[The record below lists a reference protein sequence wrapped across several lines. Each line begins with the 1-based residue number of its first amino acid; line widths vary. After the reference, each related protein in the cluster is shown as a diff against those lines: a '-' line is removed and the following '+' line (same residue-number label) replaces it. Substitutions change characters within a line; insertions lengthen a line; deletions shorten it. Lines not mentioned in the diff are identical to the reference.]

1 MQLTEWTAGIGTCPT
16 AHTQLSP
23 RRSTLTYLL
32 LACREVVE
40 LIRKL
45 ALTSIL
51 ALIAPGSAGQV
62 VVGIL
67 ISFATLVATLVMSP
81 YAQKKLNF
89 VGQAAQMNLFFLLFV
104 ALLLKVRI

>member
-1 MQLTEWTAGIGTCPT
+1 
-16 AHTQLSP
+16 
-23 RRSTLTYLL
+23 
-32 LACREVVE
+32 VE

-67 ISFATLVATLVMSP
+67 IAFTTLVAALIISP
-81 YAQKKLNF
+81 YAQKSLNL
-89 VGQAAQMNLFFLLFV
+89 VGQVAQLNLFFLLFV
-104 ALLLKVRI
+104 ALLLKVRLIKRLLTSFPLQAHLPCSCS

>member
-1 MQLTEWTAGIGTCPT
+1 M
-16 AHTQLSP
+16 
-23 RRSTLTYLL
+23 
-32 LACREVVE
+32 E

-67 ISFATLVATLVMSP
+67 IAFTTLVAALIISP
-81 YAQKKLNF
+81 YAQKSLNL
-89 VGQAAQMNLFFLLFV
+89 VGQVAQLNLFFLLFV
-104 ALLLKVRI
+104 ALLLKVRLIKRLLTSFPLQAHLPCSCS

>member
-1 MQLTEWTAGIGTCPT
+1 MRTAVLMHALISPPFCAHASLLT
-16 AHTQLSP
+16 
-23 RRSTLTYLL
+23 
-32 LACREVVE
+32 CREVVE

-67 ISFATLVATLVMSP
+67 ISFTTLVASLIISP
-81 YAQKKLNF
+81 YAQKRLNLI
-89 VGQAAQMNLFFLLFV
+89 GQAAQMNLFFLLFV
-104 ALLLKVRI
+104 ALLLKVRRCCRPCLWWN